1 MFQRQIK
8 IYISLALVFCFLL
21 AGCGKRVPNLDLIFA
36 TAKLQKGK
44 RPVIIIPGILGS
56 ELQDPNTK
64 EIPWLNLS
72 TIKGDNLALPISP
85 DLLKNRDTLVAKRI
99 IETAKIFSLLPEI
112 SVYQSLISSMERY
125 GGYKPGNWENPAPD
139 GDRDTYY
146 VFAYDWRLD
155 NTENARLLT
164 RNVEALKQKL
174 GDADL
179 RFNIIA
185 HSMGGLITRYAAMY
199 GDQDLP
205 ANGEK
210 PQPDWAGAAHFNKVF
225 MFGVPNE
232 GAMSTLQIFNEGY
245 TVGGFEID
253 SIPKDVVLTSPAVFQ
268 LLPHQASA
276 RFYDENLEP
285 LQIDL
290 YDPETWKKYRW
301 SAYTDVNFRNRFS
314 GQIAA
319 VGKNGRK
326 SEYAEMTLDELD
338 QYFTAVLSRA
348 KAFHDAIDVDTTVPA
363 SLGFFAFGGDC
374 DLTLDGA
381 VVYQDAKTNAWKTI
395 FYPKSFR
402 NSEGRKISKDAVR
415 RKILTPGDGRVT
427 RRSLLA
433 ETISEENY
441 RNSIFRRT
449 LPVTATFFCETH
461 DELPNNKIMQ
471 DNFLTALIQEIMQ

>member
-1 MFQRQIK
+1 M
-8 IYISLALVFCFLL
+8 
-21 AGCGKRVPNLDLIFA
+21 PNLDLIFA
-36 TAKLQKGK
+36 QAKLQKGK

-56 ELQDPNTK
+56 ELEDPNTK
-64 EIPWLNLS
+64 ETAWLNLS
-72 TIKGDNLALPISP
+72 AIKGDNLSLPISP
-85 DLLKNRDTLVAKRI
+85 DFSKNRDTLIAKSI
-99 IETAKIFSLLPEI
+99 IETAKVFSLLPEV
-112 SVYQSLISSMERY
+112 SVYQSLIGAMERY
-125 GGYKPGNWENPAPD
+125 GGYKPGDWENPAAD

-164 RNVEALKQKL
+164 RNVAALKQKL
-174 GDADL
+174 GETDL
-179 RFNIIA
+179 RFNVIA

-199 GDQDLP
+199 GDRDLP
-205 ANGEK
+205 VNGEK

-245 TVGGFEID
+245 TVGGF
-253 SIPKDVVLTSPAVFQ
+253 SINTLSNEAVLTSPAVFQ
-268 LLPHQASA
+268 LLPHQTSA

-301 SAYTDVNFRNRFS
+301 SAYTDSNFRNKFS
-314 GQIAA
+314 GQTLA
-319 VGKNGRK
+319 VGKNGKK

-338 QYFTAVLSRA
+338 QYFAAVLARA
-348 KAFHDAIDVDTTVPA
+348 KSFHDALDADTSVPA

-381 VVYQDAKTNAWKTI
+381 VVYKDARTNAWKTL

-415 RKILTPGDGRVT
+415 QKILAPGDGRVT

-449 LPVTATFFCETH
+449 LPVSATFFCESH
-461 DELPNNKIMQ
+461 EELPNNKIMQ